1 MVEDSTRKW
10 KMSGR
15 GTTLMSLACVSY
27 NVKRDKTITSSI
39 LKDNQI
45 FNLTLLTT
53 TIKVRKCNLS

>member
-1 MVEDSTRKW
+1 M

-15 GTTLMSLACVSY
+15 VTTLMSLACVSC
-27 NVKRDKTITSSI
+27 NTKRDKTITSSI

-53 TIKVRKCNLS
+53 FIKVRKCNFS

>member
-1 MVEDSTRKW
+1 M

-27 NVKRDKTITSSI
+27 NAKIDKTITSSI

-53 TIKVRKCNLS
+53 IIKVRKRNFHRPSKYAR

>member
-1 MVEDSTRKW
+1 M

-15 GTTLMSLACVSY
+15 GMTLMSLACVSY
-27 NVKRDKTITSSI
+27 NAKRDKTITSSI

-53 TIKVRKCNLS
+53 IIKVRIRNFS

>member
-1 MVEDSTRKW
+1 M

-27 NVKRDKTITSSI
+27 NAKRDKTITSSI

-53 TIKVRKCNLS
+53 IIKVRKRNFS